1 MSVSEMRSSIYSDA
15 DLLTVDAEIAV
26 SCANAR
32 GPSAVAT
39 SQQIDRV
46 FRFGPFE
53 LSEHEGELRKN
64 GVRIKLQEQPFR
76 VLLELAANAGHMVSR
91 EHLQQKLWPADT
103 FGELDLGL
111 NTAVRKLRQALG
123 DDADEPRYIETLAKR
138 GYRFIAPVANVAAA
152 ALTTSND
159 APAVAAVAVLGN
171 SADEASDAVAH
182 VTLAMARK
190 KRPKNTWW
198 PRVLAAACALLV
210 VFYGAFVTWRRAN
223 TTPPLAV
230 EQRITA
236 NPPEAPITA
245 AVVSLDGKYVA
256 YADTTGVYIRHIDSG
271 EVRPLQL
278 PKGFDAVPA
287 GWFPDGT
294 HLLLSSGGATQG
306 RPSLWKLS
314 ILGGSPQ
321 QLMENASE
329 AAISP
334 DGSKIAFLRGDA
346 VGSLEIWVM
355 GTDGNNLH
363 RIADATG
370 PGGAIPTAQPLTGI
384 RLSAIA
390 WSPDGRQL
398 AYLGRLKEGARST
411 LLDDDRSLETV
422 GVDGGRPKVLRISTQ
437 LLPALCWAVD
447 GRLFYAYRDNPA
459 SERADSGI
467 WWVRVNQK
475 SGKLES
481 KPVQLTKGLGLISGM
496 SVSADGRRLIL
507 WRANSSPQ
515 VFLSEIDRE
524 TGRFKTPRRLSLDD
538 SKNQVYAWTP
548 DSRTVF
554 FSSNRSGT
562 TKLYRQAIDQAVPEV
577 IVEGRGNFIARL
589 NPDGT
594 RILFVDGFNRLDPAL
609 PQRIL
614 SVPPEGGTPRVVLQ
628 SPSIQNIQCAWS
640 PSRLCLF
647 DAVEG
652 STAHFFTFDP
662 EEGKPQEFGTLQ
674 VNGGL
679 SWSLSRDGSQLALI
693 LQPLGHRITFMAVS
707 DKITHDVE
715 VNQWPLMNIDW
726 APDGK
731 SVFISSRTADGVPV
745 ILSVEPNGNY
755 RVLLEGDRAAQYWWV
770 IPSPDGRHA
779 ALTEVTGANNVWVVE
794 NF

>member
-1 MSVSEMRSSIYSDA
+1 M
-15 DLLTVDAEIAV
+15 
-26 SCANAR
+26 
-32 GPSAVAT
+32 AT
-39 SQQIDRV
+39 GSSQQINRV

-76 VLLELAANAGHMVSR
+76 VLLELVANAGHMVSR
-91 EHLQQKLWPADT
+91 EELQQKLWPTDT

-138 GYRFIAPVANVAAA
+138 GYRFIAPVASVAAA
-152 ALTTSND
+152 ALTTSKD
-159 APAVAAVAVLGN
+159 APAMAAVAVLGN
-171 SADEASDAVAH
+171 SAAAASPDAVDDS
-182 VTLAMARK
+182 TLATAREN
-190 KRPKNTWW
+190 PSKNIRWS
-198 PRVLAAACALLV
+198 RVLAAACALALLI
-210 VFYGAFVTWRRAN
+210 YGAVVTWRLANRA
-223 TTPPLAV
+223 TPLAT
-230 EQRITA
+230 EQQITA
-236 NPPEAPITA
+236 NPPQAPITA

-256 YADTTGVYIRHIDSG
+256 YADTTGVYIRHIDTG

-278 PKGFDAVPA
+278 PKAFDAAPT

-294 HLLLSSGGATQG
+294 HLLLTSAGAAQG
-306 RPSLWKLS
+306 KPSLWKVS

-355 GTDGNNLH
+355 GTDGSNLH
-363 RIADATG
+363 RVADATA
-370 PGGAIPTAQPLTGI
+370 PGASIPLGYGTGSQPLTGVH
-384 RLSAIA
+384 LSGVA
-390 WSPDGRQL
+390 WSPDGRRL
-398 AYLGRLKEGARST
+398 AYLRRVKEEARST
-411 LLDDDRSLETV
+411 LLDLETV
-422 GVDGGRPKVLRISTQ
+422 DLDGGRPKVLRNSTQ
-437 LLPALCWAVD
+437 LLPVLCWAVD
-447 GRLFYAYRDNPA
+447 GRLFYAYRDSPA
-459 SERADSGI
+459 SERGDSGI

-475 SGKLES
+475 SGALENR
-481 KPVQLTKGLGLISGM
+481 PMQLTKGSGRIGGL
-496 SVSADGRRLIL
+496 SVSADGRRLVL

-515 VFLSEIDRE
+515 VFLAEIDGQ

-538 SKNQVYAWTP
+538 STNQVYAWTP

-577 IVEGRGNFIARL
+577 LVEGRGNFVARL

-594 RILFVDGFNRLDPAL
+594 RILFVDGFNTLDPAL

-614 SVPPEGGTPRVVLQ
+614 SVPLEGGTPQAVLQWPSIHNMQCAQ
-628 SPSIQNIQCAWS
+628 SPSK
-640 PSRLCLF
+640 LCLF
-647 DAVEG
+647 DSLQG
-652 STAHFFTFDP
+652 STARFFTFDP
-662 EEGKPQEFGTLQ
+662 EDGKTQEFATLQ
-674 VNGGL
+674 VKGGL

-693 LQPLGHRITFMAVS
+693 LEPLGHRVTFMAVS
-707 DKITHDVE
+707 DRTTHEVE
-715 VNQWPLMNIDW
+715 VNQWPLVNIDW
-726 APDGK
+726 ASDGK
-731 SVFISSRTADGVPV
+731 SVLVGSRTGDGVPV
-745 ILSVEPNGNY
+745 ILGVEPNGNH
-755 RVLLEGDRAAQYWWV
+755 RVLLEGDRATQYWWV
-770 IPSPDGRHA
+770 VESPDGRYV
-779 ALTEVTGANNVWVVE
+779 ALTEVTGANNVWMVE

>member
-1 MSVSEMRSSIYSDA
+1 M
-15 DLLTVDAEIAV
+15 
-26 SCANAR
+26 
-32 GPSAVAT
+32 AT
-39 SQQIDRV
+39 GSSQQVNRV

-76 VLLELAANAGHMVSR
+76 VLSELVANAGQMVSR

-138 GYRFIAPVANVAAA
+138 GYRFIAPVTSVAAA
-152 ALTTSND
+152 ALATIKD

-171 SADEASDAVAH
+171 SAAASPDAVGH
-182 VTLAMARK
+182 STLAMARK
-190 KRPKNTWW
+190 NRPRNIRWSG
-198 PRVLAAACALLV
+198 VLAAACAV
-210 VFYGAFVTWRRAN
+210 VVIYGAFVTWRLAN
-223 TTPPLAV
+223 TPPPLAV
-230 EQRITA
+230 EQQITA
-236 NPPEAPITA
+236 NPPEAPINA

-294 HLLLSSGGATQG
+294 HLLLRSGGTTQG
-306 RPSLWKLS
+306 RTSLWKLS

-346 VGSLEIWVM
+346 VGSLEIWVI
-355 GTDGNNLH
+355 GTDGSNLH
-363 RIADATG
+363 RIADATA
-370 PGGAIPTAQPLTGI
+370 PGASIPLGYGTASQPLTGV

-390 WSPDGRQL
+390 WSPDGSQL
-398 AYLGRLKEGARST
+398 AYLRRLKEGARST
-411 LLDDDRSLETV
+411 LLDGERSLETV

-437 LLPALCWAVD
+437 LLPAFCWAAD

-475 SGKLES
+475 SGELES
-481 KPVQLTKGLGLISGM
+481 KPVQLTKGLGLISGL

-524 TGRFKTPRRLSLDD
+524 TGRFKAPRRLSLDD

-548 DSRTVF
+548 DSRTVI

-577 IVEGRGNFIARL
+577 IVEGRGNFLARL

-594 RILFVDGFNRLDPAL
+594 RILFVDGFNTLDPAL

-614 SVPPEGGTPRVVLQ
+614 SVPLEGGTPRVVLQ
-628 SPSIQNIQCAWS
+628 SPSIHNIQCARRQS
-640 PSRLCLF
+640 MLCLF
-647 DAVEG
+647 DSVEG
-652 STAHFFTFDP
+652 DTAHFFTFDP
-662 EEGKPQEFGTLQ
+662 EDGKPQEFDTLQ

-679 SWSLSRDGSQLALI
+679 NWSLSRDGSQLALI

-731 SVFISSRTADGVPV
+731 SVFISSRTPDGVPV
-745 ILSVEPNGNY
+745 ILSAEPNGNY

-770 IPSPDGRHA
+770 IPSPDGQHA